1 MNLYLVACCS
11 YLAEI
16 RNTRYEIRDTKRGV
30 IVSKRVA
37 ITGVGVVSPCGLKKE
52 TFWANLKRGESYIDE
67 IKRFDASTYPSRIAG
82 QVHELDHYTHLSGR
96 LIKKI
101 DVFSHMA
108 LVASEQALQDSK
120 VDLANV
126 DKNRVGVFMG
136 NALGGWLFAETELR
150 DLYMEGREGISPYM
164 ASAWFPAAPQG
175 QVTIYYGF
183 KGYSKTIVADKASSA
198 LALWYASKT
207 VAEDKN
213 EFVVAGGME
222 APITPYALL
231 CANSR
236 GGLSKNNLMP
246 KKAYRPYDL
255 YRDGFVLAEGSGM
268 VVLEQEEHARK
279 RNVPIYGYLCGVG
292 FSSDGY
298 HYSRFRPDSKNLE
311 YAINE
316 CLKDARWD
324 KNDINYI
331 CLDAEASEMGD
342 YLETQALKNVFGKKI
357 TTVSLSAPKT
367 MYGNLLGAQTALDLI
382 TTLFSMKYSTVLPT
396 INYEMRDPACDLD
409 YTANKSL
416 ERNIKKALILA
427 RGRGGINVVLAVEKE

>member
-1 MNLYLVACCS
+1 M
-11 YLAEI
+11 AE
-16 RNTRYEIRDTKRGV
+16 
-30 IVSKRVA
+30 RVA
-37 ITGVGVVSPCGLKKE
+37 ITGMGVVSPCGLKKE
-52 TFWANLKRGESYIDE
+52 TFWANLKRGESFVEE
-67 IKRFDASTYPSRIAG
+67 ISRFDTSGYPSRIAG

-120 VDLANV
+120 IELTKV
-126 DKNRVGVFMG
+126 DKNRIGVFMG

-150 DLYMEGREGISPYM
+150 DMYLEGREGISPYM

-198 LALWYASKT
+198 LALWYAAKT
-207 VAEDKN
+207 IAEGKN
-213 EFVVAGGME
+213 DFAVAGGME

-236 GGLSKNNLMP
+236 GGLSKNNLMA

-255 YRDGFVLAEGSGM
+255 YRDGFVLAEGAG
-268 VVLEQEEHARK
+268 VAVLEKESQAHR
-279 RNVPIYGYLCGVG
+279 RNVPIYGFLAGIG

-298 HYSRFRPDSKNLE
+298 HYSCYRPDSKNLE
-311 YAINE
+311 YAIEE
-316 CLKDARWD
+316 CLKEARWN
-324 KNDINYI
+324 KRNVHYV

-342 YLETQALKNVFGKKI
+342 YLETQALKNVFGKQI
-357 TTVSLSAPKT
+357 NTVSLSAPKA
-367 MYGNLLGAQTALDLI
+367 MYGNLLGAQTAVDLI
-382 TTLFSMKYSTVLPT
+382 VTLLSMKHKTVLPT
-396 INYEMRDPACDLD
+396 VNYEMFDPHCDLD
-409 YTANKSL
+409 YTAHKSV
-416 ERNIKKALILA
+416 ERDIRKALIIA